1 MLHGADSA
9 CVESCDQALALIEV
23 ANRNRVTSAT
33 SMNDSSSRSHSV
45 LVLDVQTKRDAKTY
59 QAKLHLVDLAGS
71 ERVKKS
77 EVTGQAFDEACFINN
92 SLTCLGRCVQALA
105 AAGQKGSPKPPF
117 RETKLTR
124 LLSGAFGGRAN
135 TALCVCVAPSSSDAF
150 ETLNSLQFG
159 QQAMSVKVRA
169 CNPTHASLQAHAC
182 APATLACSPT
192 RAYLQPSGEPATAG
206 ASQSQHD
213 GRLRSVGRAA
223 LLAGLRAA
231 GAGCPHRG
239 GGVAARAAALRR
251 AGAPARCHRGGAR
264 AGGRV
269 ARGACAGG

>member
-105 AAGQKGSPKPPF
+105 AAGQKGAPKPPF

-159 QQAMSVKVRA
+159 QQAMSVNVRA
-169 CNPTHASLQAHAC
+169 CSPTHANLQPHAC
-182 APATLACSPT
+182 APATPRVRACN
-192 RAYLQPSGEPATAG
+192 PS
-206 ASQSQHD
+206 
-213 GRLRSVGRAA
+213 L
-223 LLAGLRAA
+223 
-231 GAGCPHRG
+231 
-239 GGVAARAAALRR
+239 
-251 AGAPARCHRGGAR
+251 
-264 AGGRV
+264 
-269 ARGACAGG
+269 